1 MVDAMTHDAA
11 AETFRVHRRRL
22 FGIAYRML
30 GSAADAEDVL
40 QDAWLRW
47 QAVDLSVVVEP
58 AALLTT
64 MTTRLSI
71 NALQAAYKRREMYV
85 GPWLPEPVD
94 TSADPQLGAERG
106 QALSVAVLAL
116 LEKLSPTQRAAY
128 VLREAFDY
136 PFERIA
142 QIIETSE
149 DNVRQLI
156 SRAKKQLDGEKRQEV
171 DRAEQQRLLE
181 AFVRAAQLGDMPAL
195 EQLFTLDVTSVTD
208 GNGARRAAR
217 VPVAGRERVARFV
230 AGFGSTFWKDL
241 SLRWLEVNGSPA
253 VLLSREAEPVALLV
267 LVASA
272 QGIEQLMWV
281 VNPDKLVAFG
291 VRSTSN

>member
-1 MVDAMTHDAA
+1 MTRETA
-11 AETFRVHRRRL
+11 AETFRTQRRRL
-22 FGIAYRML
+22 FGIAYRVL

-64 MTTRLSI
+64 ITTRLSI
-71 NALQAAYKRREMYV
+71 NALQAAHKRREVYV

-94 TSADPQLGAERG
+94 TNADPRLGAEQG
-106 QALSVAVLAL
+106 QALSLAVLTL

-136 PFERIA
+136 PYERIA
-142 QIIETSE
+142 EIVETSE
-149 DNVRQLI
+149 DNVRQLV
-156 SRAKKQLDGEKRQEV
+156 SRAKKQLDGGKRQEV
-171 DRAEQQRLLE
+171 GRAEQQRLLE
-181 AFVRAAQLGDMPAL
+181 AFVRAAQLGDTSAL
-195 EQLFTLDVTSVTD
+195 EQLFTHDVTSVTD
-208 GNGARRAAR
+208 GNGAQRAAR

-241 SLRWLEVNGSPA
+241 SLGWREANGSPA
-253 VLLSREAEPVALLV
+253 ALLSRGAAPVALLV

-281 VNPDKLVAFG
+281 MSPDKLAAFG
-291 VRSTSN
+291 VRPASQ